1 MIMINEKENK
11 KISKFLSYVLRHKPE
26 SIDLKLDGN
35 GWAETNDLLEKM
47 KANTFEVTAE
57 MLEHIVATN
66 NKQRFSFNENKTKI
80 RASQGH
86 SINVE
91 LNLKAATPPQYL
103 YHGTGEKFV
112 FSILANGLQKRER
125 QQVHLSQYR
134 ETAIEVGQRHGKP
147 RVFIVEATHMCSEG
161 FLFYLSDNNIWLT
174 DHVPAK
180 YLSLSEK

>member
-11 KISKFLSYVLRHKPE
+11 KISKFLSFVLRHNPE
-26 SIDLKLDGN
+26 SIGLKLDDN
-35 GWAETNDLLEKM
+35 GWAETEDLLKKM
-47 KANTFEVTAE
+47 NDRGFNVTADV
-57 MLEHIVATN
+57 LNHIVATN
-66 NKQRFSFNENKTKI
+66 SKQRFSFNENKTKI

-91 LNLKAATPPQYL
+91 LNLKAATPPEYL

-112 FSILANGLQKRER
+112 SSILANGLQKRER
-125 QQVHLSQYR
+125 QQVHLSKDR

-174 DHVPAK
+174 DHVPAQ
-180 YLSLSEK
+180 YLRLSEK

>member
-47 KANTFEVTAE
+47 KANTFEVSAE

-91 LNLKAATPPQYL
+91 LNLKAATPPEYL

-112 FSILANGLQKRER
+112 SSILANGLQKRER
-125 QQVHLSQYR
+125 QQVHLSKDT

-147 RVFIVEATHMCSEG
+147 RVFIVEAAHMCSEG